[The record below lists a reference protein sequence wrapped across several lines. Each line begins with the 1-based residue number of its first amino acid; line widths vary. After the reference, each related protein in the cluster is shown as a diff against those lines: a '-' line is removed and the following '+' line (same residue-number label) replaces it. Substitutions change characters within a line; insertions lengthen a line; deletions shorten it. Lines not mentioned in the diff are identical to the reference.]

1 MDPAETAGGYS
12 LNGGRIPDPCP
23 RNPFISESSEMKGP
37 IAARHNPDY
46 PDRRAARG
54 PERTSSDV
62 RRQLFLIRNS
72 ERLPPVGRNRGLF
85 VHSCVRRNEL
95 A

>member
-62 RRQLFLIRNS
+62 RRQLFPHRKQR
-72 ERLPPVGRNRGLF
+72 ETAPGRPQPGAFCSFLRPQ
-85 VHSCVRRNEL
+85 E
-95 A
+95 